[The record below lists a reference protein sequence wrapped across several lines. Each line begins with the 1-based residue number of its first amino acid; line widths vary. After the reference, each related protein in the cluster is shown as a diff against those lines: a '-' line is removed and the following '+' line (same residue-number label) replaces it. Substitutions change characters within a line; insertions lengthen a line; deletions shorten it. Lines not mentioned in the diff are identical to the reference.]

1 MAKIA
6 KWNGHSFEVS
16 KKLIRSIEGLSIKG
30 SCETEDKTK
39 DGKKFVSRTNSHATQ
54 ISFTVQLNALMGV
67 TNVRKEAMK
76 YVKQA
81 ENGETAHFYIGSEKL
96 MDAKLMLTSAEVE
109 EIAFLPA
116 QPRKW
121 ISCSVKLTFKR
132 GSNDDGSTD
141 GKTSGGSGG
150 GGGKKSGGGGKSG
163 GEPKAPF
170 GGVDVGE
177 ELTTFEEL
185 GGSDP
190 QKPGEGAEGYFGT
203 HTGSDSGAPQTPTGQ
218 PQKPGGGGGKIY
230 PTPTRA
236 PQ

>member
-16 KKLIRSIEGLSIKG
+16 KKLVRSIENLTIKG

-39 DGKKFVSRTNSHATQ
+39 GGKKFVSRKNSQATQ

-67 TNVRKEAMK
+67 TNVRKEAMT

-81 ENGETAHFYIGSEKL
+81 ENGATAHFYIGSEKL
-96 MDAKLMLTSAEVE
+96 MAAKLMLTSAEVE
-109 EIAFLPA
+109 EIVFLPA

-132 GSNDDGSTD
+132 GSNDDGSMD
-141 GKTSGGSGG
+141 GKTSGDSGGGGSGG
-150 GGGKKSGGGGKSG
+150 GGGGGA
-163 GEPKAPF
+163 KAPF

-190 QKPGEGAEGYFGT
+190 QKPGDGAEGYFGT
-203 HTGSDSGAPQTPTGQ
+203 HTGTDSGTPQTPTGQ
-218 PQKPGGGGGKIY
+218 PEKPGGGGKVY
-230 PTPTRA
+230 PEPTRG
-236 PQ
+236 PGI